1 MMEVA
6 MSRISV
12 GELVKRAK
20 GEDRSLREYARDSG
34 VDPAILSK
42 MINGNYI
49 PKKPGIYKALT
60 NPQASPRGGVT
71 CEQLLAAAGASEDY
85 QSGMSAGMSVGMLAT
100 LADIPSSD
108 MIKVLQ
114 ARGIA
119 VSGCGKS
126 EAPFSAMKPEEV
138 RRIQLIQSDLQRF
151 AAIANG
157 IILGSLG
164 KKGLTFQL
172 VHTDGVEVDH
182 IHFDTCVRLMNHEV
196 SEYLIRYE
204 FFSDEAV
211 ISEPLAKN
219 TVRRA
224 VEELVFLKPM
234 KNRIVTVM
242 TNHPGAYE
250 DLYACKDQISY
261 NGELTVVL
269 FDPEK
274 AILLKEEYLSHSLV
288 GEPVSEIYLI

>member
-1 MMEVA
+1 

-42 MINGNYI
+42 VINGNYI

-60 NPQASPRGGVT
+60 DPQASPRGGVT

-85 QSGMSAGMSVGMLAT
+85 QNGMSAGMSVGMLAT
-100 LADIPSSD
+100 LSDIPSSD

-119 VSGCGKS
+119 VSGRGKS

-138 RRIQLIQSDLQRF
+138 RRIQLIQSELQRF

-157 IILGSLG
+157 IILGS
-164 KKGLTFQL
+164 
-172 VHTDGVEVDH
+172 
-182 IHFDTCVRLMNHEV
+182 HFDICVRLMNHAI
-196 SEYLIRYE
+196 SEYLIRYV
-204 FFSDEAV
+204 FIPDEEAA
-211 ISEPLAKN
+211 SSSLAKN
-219 TVRRA
+219 TLRRK
-224 VEELVFLKPM
+224 VEELIFLKPLRTRM
-234 KNRIVTVM
+234 VSVV
-242 TNHPGAYE
+242 TNHSGAYD
-250 DLYACKDQISY
+250 DLCACKDRLSY
-261 NGELTVVL
+261 NGELSVLL
-269 FDPEK
+269 FDHER
-274 AILLKEEYLSHSLV
+274 AVLLKEEYLSHYKA
-288 GEPVSEIYLI
+288 GAPVEEIHLI